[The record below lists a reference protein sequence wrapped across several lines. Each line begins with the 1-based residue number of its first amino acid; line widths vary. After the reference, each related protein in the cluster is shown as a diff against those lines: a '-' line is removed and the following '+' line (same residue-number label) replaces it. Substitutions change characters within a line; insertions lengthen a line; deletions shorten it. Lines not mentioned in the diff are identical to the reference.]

1 MKDMK
6 MKGYNTYHS
15 PNDGEN
21 QLHYSGNGEGYNTD
35 SAGVQSGLSHV
46 ESASNVKNAEMVTL
60 NQRPE
65 SRQEK
70 AGSYKIGT

>member
-1 MKDMK
+1 MK
-6 MKGYNTYHS
+6 MKGYKTYHS

-21 QLHYSGNGEGYNTD
+21 QEHYSSGMKGYNND
-35 SAGVQSGLSHV
+35 KAGVEAGLSHV
-46 ESASNVKNAEMVTL
+46 EAAGDVKNIEMVTL

-70 AGSYKIGT
+70 TGPYKIGT